1 MAWSIVQENVVDLD
15 PSNPEVAD
23 EYVVPSTTLDNYCAN
38 RKFVLDV
45 IKIDV
50 EGAELLVL
58 RGAEKH

>member
-50 EGAELLVL
+50 EGTELLVL